1 MFGEMMKTAVT
12 ALFYCFSQLG
22 RLAEAAPVPMM
33 GMGTLR
39 PSGIPQA
46 QDASRDGCPC
56 PMFQLSA
63 MEATTEFVVESPD
76 VVYGPDAIEAQYEYR
91 TTCVSREGGVL
102 KVYPTST
109 RFTFRTVRQVP
120 RLGVMLVGWGGN
132 NGSTLTAAVLAN
144 RLRLSWPTRTGRKEA
159 NYYGSLTQAGTV
171 SLGLDAEGQ
180 EVFVPFSALLPMVAP
195 DDLVFDGWD
204 ISSVNLAEAMR
215 RAQVLDWGLQ
225 EQLWPHMESLRP
237 RPSVYIP
244 EFIAANQSARADNL
258 ILGTRAQQLEQIR
271 RDIRDFRSSA
281 GLDKVIVLWTANTER
296 FCEVVPG
303 LNDTAE
309 NLLRTIQLGLEV
321 SPSTLFAVASI
332 LEGCAFLNGSPQNT
346 LVPGA
351 LELARQRRV
360 FVGGDDFKSGQ
371 TKVKSV
377 LVDFLIGSGLK
388 TMSIVSY
395 NHLGNNDGQNLSA
408 PPQFRSKEVSKSSVV
423 DDMVQS
429 NPVLYAPGE
438 EPDHCVVI
446 KYVPYVGDSKRALD
460 EYTSELMLGGTNTLV
475 LHNTCED
482 SLLAAPI
489 MLDLVL
495 LTELCQRVSFCT
507 DADPEPQSFHSV
519 LSLLGFL
526 FKAPLVP
533 PGSPV
538 VNALFRQRSCI
549 ENILR
554 ACVGLPPQNHML
566 LEHKM
571 ERPGLT
577 RGGPVVAACPVPCKK
592 GPAPTA
598 PNGCTGDAN
607 GHSQVDAPQMPT
619 T

>member
-1 MFGEMMKTAVT
+1 MEPA
-12 ALFYCFSQLG
+12 
-22 RLAEAAPVPMM
+22 AEILV
-33 GMGTLR
+33 
-39 PSGIPQA
+39 
-46 QDASRDGCPC
+46 D
-56 PMFQLSA
+56 
-63 MEATTEFVVESPD
+63 SPD
-76 VVYGPDAIEAQYEYR
+76 VVYSAEAIEAHYEYR
-91 TTCVSREGGVL
+91 TTRVSREGGVL
-102 KVYPTST
+102 RVQPTAT
-109 RFTFRTVRQVP
+109 RFTFRTTRQVP

-144 RLRLSWPTRTGRKEA
+144 RLRLTWPTRTGRKEA

-171 SLGLDAEGQ
+171 NLGLDGNGR
-180 EVFVPFSALLPMVAP
+180 EVFVPFSTLLPMVAP
-195 DDLVFDGWD
+195 NDLVFDGWD
-204 ISSVNLAEAMR
+204 ISSLNLAEAMR
-215 RAQVLDWGLQ
+215 RAQVLNCSLQ

-244 EFIAANQSARADNL
+244 EFIAANQTARADNL
-258 ILGTRAQQLEQIR
+258 IPGTRAQQLEQIR
-271 RDIRDFRSSA
+271 KDIRDFRSSA

-303 LNDTAE
+303 RNDTAE

-351 LELARQRRV
+351 LELAFQRHV

-388 TMSIVSY
+388 VPGGFLRCQEGGQDLGLTMSIVSY

-408 PPQFRSKEVSKSSVV
+408 PLQFRSKEVTKSSVV

-429 NPVLYAPGE
+429 NRVLYAPGE

-507 DADPEPQSFHSV
+507 DSDPEPQGFHPV
-519 LSLLGFL
+519 LSLLSFL

-571 ERPGLT
+571 ERSCPGIKP
-577 RGGPVVAACPVPCKK
+577 GEMAANSPLSHKK
-592 GPAPTA
+592 ESTPAAT
-598 PNGCTGDAN
+598 NGCTGDAI
-607 GHSQVDAPQMPT
+607 GHTQAPTPEVST
-619 T
+619 A